1 MEQTTKREIFD
12 LPLAFTD
19 IETTGLR
26 VGYHEIL
33 EIGLVLVNQK
43 TLDVIDEWEVKV
55 APAHPER
62 AMPSSLAVNGYHEA
76 DWADATSLQEAIEE
90 YARRVNGS
98 LLAGWNTRFDAA
110 FLSLAFSEC
119 GMDIYQAMDY
129 HAFDVMPLALES
141 LRDNRPAR
149 FSLNGVAAHLGLPQE
164 PTVHRALNGATQA
177 LAVCKALRSQ
187 KG

>member
-1 MEQTTKREIFD
+1 MGTSKNIFE

-19 IETTGLR
+19 LETTGLR

-33 EIGLVLVNQK
+33 EIGLVLVDQT
-43 TLDVIDEWEVKV
+43 TLQVQDEWEVKV

-62 AMPSSLAVNGYHEA
+62 AMPSSLAVNGYNDAE
-76 DWADATSLQEAIEE
+76 WADAISLKEAIAE
-90 YARRVNGS
+90 YAEHVEGS

-129 HAFDVMPLALES
+129 HAFDVMPLALEA
-141 LRDNRPAR
+141 LRGNRPPR
-149 FSLNGVAAHLGLPQE
+149 FSLNAVAAHLGLQQE
-164 PTVHRALNGATQA
+164 PTVHRALNGARQA
-177 LAVCKALRSQ
+177 FEVYRKLRNDV
-187 KG
+187 